1 TLGVSLLDCAG
12 GSVEQVAAR
21 VYEKLV
27 RAATPLV
34 PAARAVEAEF
44 GIPIVNKRIA
54 VTPVSLIAAACPED
68 DLAPIAVAM
77 DRAAEACGIDF
88 IGGFSAL
95 VHKGTSP
102 AGRNLINSLPGGR
115 ATTPGG

>member
-77 DRAAEACGIDF
+77 DLCAEACGIDF
-88 IGGFSAL
+88 IGGFLGSGA
-95 VHKGTSP
+95 KG
-102 AGRNLINSLPGGR
+102 ARRGGR
-115 ATTPGG
+115 D